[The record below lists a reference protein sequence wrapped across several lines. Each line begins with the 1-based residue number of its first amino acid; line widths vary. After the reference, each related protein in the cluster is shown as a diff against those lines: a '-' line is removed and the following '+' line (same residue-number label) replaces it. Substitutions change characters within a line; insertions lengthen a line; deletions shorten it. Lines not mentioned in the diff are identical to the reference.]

1 MLMYYESN
9 LPHCSWSS
17 NLSPNIDSIETV
29 SDLGPMLD
37 LHVVSLVLKRNQDHS
52 KMVEIE

>member
-29 SDLGPMLD
+29 SDLGAMLD